1 MQPRWILDVDDGVAA
16 PFRAREKRRLWGSKA
31 KPEIEYRRA
40 DREDVAANKENK
52 AERLIAI
59 NVCRSEQR

>member
-1 MQPRWILDVDDGVAA
+1 MQPQWILDVDDGVAT
-16 PFRAREKRRLWGSKA
+16 PFCAREKERLWGSKA
-31 KPEIEYRRA
+31 KPRVKYKRVV
-40 DREDVAANKENK
+40 REDVAANKENK

>member
-31 KPEIEYRRA
+31 KPVFTKITLLTDHRDKKGTLFALAHWICIDKR
-40 DREDVAANKENK
+40 K
-52 AERLIAI
+52 I
-59 NVCRSEQR
+59 Q